1 MSSYV
6 PNYSGSLRGN
16 FYRTGRPDLYGANA
30 YDFQRSAS
38 QYHQAFLSDQSQYY
52 PRFPPYDR
60 MDIAPINNL
69 DNSMFYDNLTDKLAG
84 TSTALEQFVNATQNL
99 CTVDPFTNFKREN
112 STPVSLPD
120 IDKLHYSSLVGNSLS
135 SGYNSVN
142 NNNKNT
148 SSYGSVH
155 TDITSQSQIPSGHA
169 HHHHHHNH
177 SHKPTSAVPP
187 PAHKPISPPLK
198 PTVITPPIK
207 SQTHPT
213 LPKPTAEKVDKSP
226 KSELISD
233 NVTTS
238 PKEETKK
245 EEKSLKE
252 TDESL
257 DDSKEGSDDGTTE
270 AKTEED
276 EDAKKITL
284 YPWMKSQFG
293 PDRKRGRQ
301 TYTRHQTLELE
312 KEFHFN
318 KYLTRRRRIEI
329 AHSLCLTERQ
339 IKIWFQ
345 NRRMKWKKENKLGD
359 SPLDDY
365 PNPFDSLKDTL
376 LGC

>member
-16 FYRTGRPDLYGANA
+16 FYRTGRPDLYSTNA

-38 QYHQAFLSDQSQYY
+38 QYHQAFISDQSQYY

-60 MDIAPINNL
+60 MDIAPIANH
-69 DNSMFYDNLTDKLAG
+69 DNAALFYDNITDKLAG
-84 TSTALEQFVNATQNL
+84 TSNALEQFVNATQNI

-120 IDKLHYSSLVGNSLS
+120 IDKLHYSSLVGSHIS
-135 SGYNSVN
+135 SAYNSVN
-142 NNNKNT
+142 NNSLNSNISSLSALPSSHSHPHKSPTTAPIHKPSSPPKTTVVSPSPKANAIVSKLSQEKTVKSPPKYEQSTDNLKSSSDSAKDESPSKN
-148 SSYGSVH
+148 
-155 TDITSQSQIPSGHA
+155 DITS
-169 HHHHHHNH
+169 
-177 SHKPTSAVPP
+177 
-187 PAHKPISPPLK
+187 L
-198 PTVITPPIK
+198 
-207 SQTHPT
+207 
-213 LPKPTAEKVDKSP
+213 
-226 KSELISD
+226 
-233 NVTTS
+233 
-238 PKEETKK
+238 
-245 EEKSLKE
+245 
-252 TDESL
+252 DEMR
-257 DDSKEGSDDGTTE
+257 DSKEESDDGTTE
-270 AKTEED
+270 IKTEEGD
-276 EDAKKITL
+276 EEKKIKM

-359 SPLDDY
+359 SPLDDF
-365 PNPFDSLKDTL
+365 PNPFDNLKDTL